1 MPTDQGYPHPYLQLR
16 MICNNALI
24 SKSKAWQGLGGTI
37 ALAGL
42 AYGPQKAPRTRRLD
56 FFGGSAMANLQ

>member
-1 MPTDQGYPHPYLQLR
+1 